1 MKTIFQ
7 KIEDRNYRVTKGQIG
22 EVTRQHVQ
30 GEATVLL
37 ARGMYLK
44 GLVANTQEAIGVAVR
59 TRSAPAGRF
68 GLVSEELRTEHI
80 KALELV
86 HSGFYEEVLANI
98 PEGSAVQRNKD
109 SGFARTAKSRL
120 RTWIKAGGDIRSL
133 AAPKVTVK
141 SLKVERGNVART
153 PAQIKAV
160 MVRQANGLAESAGEI
175 ADGDKLAAIE
185 AIETVMSQLA
195 VKLVELGVTATTDP
209 KKAREEHRPFR
220 LKEGIFWPAP
230 REAAPAA

>member
-44 GLVANTQEAIGVAVR
+44 GLVANTQDALGVAVR

-68 GLVSEELRTEHI
+68 GAASEEMRAEHI

-98 PEGSAVQRNKD
+98 PEGSAIQRNKD

-120 RTWIKAGGDIRSL
+120 RSWIRAGGDIRSL

-141 SLKVERGNVART
+141 SLTVERGDVART
-153 PAQIKAV
+153 PAQLKAV
-160 MVRQANGLAESAGEI
+160 MVRQATGLAESAGTLAG
-175 ADGDKLAAIE
+175 ADKQSAIE

-195 VKLVELGVTATTDP
+195 VKLTELGVTATTDP
-209 KKAREEHRPFR
+209 KKARAEHRPFR

-230 REAAPAA
+230 HEAVAAA